1 MAVEVEPRG
10 AGGAASLSHSAGWS
24 PDSWQRQPALQQ
36 ARYPDAAALESV
48 LEQLALLPPLVTS
61 WEVAALKQQLALA
74 AEGKAFVL
82 QAGDCAERFVDC
94 TSRRIT
100 NQLKIL
106 IQMSLVLVQSGGRPV
121 VRLGRFAGQYAKPR
135 SADTE
140 IRDGVELPCYR
151 GDLINRP
158 EFTPGARTPD
168 PQLLLRGYERAALT
182 LNFIRALVKGGF
194 ADLHHPEYWDLDWA
208 RTSPKFDDY
217 RRLVHTITD
226 SLRFMENILGIPAS
240 GSERIDFYT
249 SHEALHL
256 GYEQAQTRQ
265 VPHRPGW
272 FNLSTH
278 FPWIGIR
285 TSAPG
290 GAHVEYMRGIANPIG
305 LKVGAATPLAD
316 LPRLLDTL
324 DPHAEPGRLTLIHR
338 FGASRIADGLPPLV
352 EAVQRTGRP
361 VVWMCDPMHGNT
373 HTTSNGFKTRRFEEI
388 VHELEQ
394 SFAIHEA
401 TGSRL
406 GGIHIELT
414 GENVTECVGGAR
426 GLAEDDL
433 KRAYESEVDPRLNYE
448 QALEIAL
455 LTARLL
461 SRSR

>member
-1 MAVEVEPRG
+1 MSGDLEPRG
-10 AGGAASLSHSAGWS
+10 ASGFASSS
-24 PDSWQRQPALQQ
+24 PDSEWTPDCWQKRAALQQ
-36 ARYPDAAALESV
+36 ARYPDAAALERVLSE
-48 LEQLALLPPLVTS
+48 LEQLPPLVTS
-61 WEVAALKQQLALA
+61 WEVAALKEQMALA
-74 AEGKAFVL
+74 AQGKAFVL
-82 QAGDCAERFVDC
+82 QAGDCAERFVNC

-106 IQMSLVLVQSGGRPV
+106 IQMSLVLVQGGGRPV

-140 IRDGVELPCYR
+140 IRNGVELPCYR
-151 GDLINRP
+151 GDLINRT
-158 EFTPGARTPD
+158 EFTPEARIPD

-208 RTSPKFDDY
+208 RMSPKFDEY
-217 RRLVHTITD
+217 RRLVHTITE

-240 GSERIDFYT
+240 GSDRIDFYT

-305 LKVGAATPLAD
+305 LKVGKATPLAD
-316 LPRLLDTL
+316 LPALLDTL
-324 DPHAEPGRLTLIHR
+324 DPHHEPGRLTLIHR
-338 FGASRIADGLPPLV
+338 FGAGRVADGLPSLV
-352 EAVQRTGRP
+352 EAVRRTGHP
-361 VVWMCDPMHGNT
+361 VTWMCDPMHGNT

-388 VHELEQ
+388 VAELEQ
-394 SFAIHEA
+394 SFSIHA
-401 TGSRL
+401 ACGSNL

-414 GENVTECVGGAR
+414 GENVTECTGGAR

-433 KRAYESEVDPRLNYE
+433 ERAYESEVDPRLNYE

-461 SRSR
+461 KKAR

>member
-1 MAVEVEPRG
+1 MAVEIEPAA
-10 AGGAASLSHSAGWS
+10 AGGSRDASLNSEWT
-24 PDSWQRQPALQQ
+24 PDSWQRLPALQQ
-36 ARYPDAAALESV
+36 AAYPDAAAL
-48 LEQLALLPPLVTS
+48 QAALDELTQLPPLVTS
-61 WEVAALKQQLALA
+61 WEVAALKHQLALA

-94 TSRRIT
+94 SSRRIA

-106 IQMSLVLVQSGGRPV
+106 IQMSLVLVQGGGRPV

-135 SADTE
+135 SAETE
-140 IRDGVELPCYR
+140 TRNGLTLPSYR

-158 EFTPGARTPD
+158 EFSLEARTPD

-208 RTSPKFDDY
+208 KSSPKFDEY
-217 RRLVHTITD
+217 RRLVHSITD
-226 SLRFMENILGIPAS
+226 SLQFMENILGIPAS

-256 GYEQAQTRQ
+256 GYEQAQTRK

-305 LKVGAATPLAD
+305 VKVGAATPLAD
-316 LPRLLDTL
+316 IRRLLETL
-324 DPHAEPGRLTLIHR
+324 NPNSEPGRLTLIHR
-338 FGASRIADGLPPLV
+338 FGAARVTDGLPPLID
-352 EAVQRTGRP
+352 AVRRAGRP

-373 HTTSNGFKTRRFEEI
+373 HTTASGFKTRRFDEI

-394 SFAIHEA
+394 SFAIHA
-401 TGSRL
+401 ALGSCL
-406 GGIHIELT
+406 AGIHIELT

-426 GLAEDDL
+426 GLGESDL
-433 KRAYESEVDPRLNYE
+433 EKAYESEVDPRLNYE
-448 QALEIAL
+448 QALEVAL

-461 SRSR
+461 KRSR